1 MAKKELTEEEMLEI
15 ALRNPKLRR
24 IWGALKDIIPEAV
37 EEYQRKYKHEKDTTS
52 SRD

>member
-1 MAKKELTEEEMLEI
+1 MANKELTEEEMLEEC
-15 ALRNPKLRR
+15 LKDPKLRK